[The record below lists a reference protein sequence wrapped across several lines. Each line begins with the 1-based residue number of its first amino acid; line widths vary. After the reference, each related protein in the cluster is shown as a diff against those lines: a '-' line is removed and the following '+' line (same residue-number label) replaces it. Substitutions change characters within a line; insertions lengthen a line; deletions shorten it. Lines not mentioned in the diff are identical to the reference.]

1 MQHLH
6 GASSRSRLPV
16 PALCFLVLW
25 SVTAVPVTKK
35 AHGSTAAC
43 RHGWPW
49 GAVGG
54 WMQPEAIQRDTCVF
68 LGGHGTA
75 PFWGKEPS
83 ALGCRNSRFSGARW
97 PPGSSW
103 RCRGG
108 VPCGLAPPRLCTQ
121 QRRRERFGGP
131 PPSPGQHRTCP
142 TSTAPDLCFH
152 RDPWPHPDEQRVIV
166 TVRAITFP
174 SNYTSFCA
182 GEERARQA
190 GDTQLSLLHKFKTNK
205 KKGFSE
211 LEKNA
216 QQHRK

>member
-1 MQHLH
+1 MDATRGNSERHLCLPWRTRDCPILGQGAICSWMQKLPLFWCKMT
-6 GASSRSRLPV
+6 SRLI
-16 PALCFLVLW
+16 LE
-25 SVTAVPVTKK
+25 
-35 AHGSTAAC
+35 
-43 RHGWPW
+43 
-49 GAVGG
+49 
-54 WMQPEAIQRDTCVF
+54 MQ
-68 LGGHGTA
+68 
-75 PFWGKEPS
+75 
-83 ALGCRNSRFSGARW
+83 
-97 PPGSSW
+97 
-103 RCRGG
+103 RGG
-108 VPCGLAPPRLCTQ
+108 PMWAAPPPRLCTQ

-174 SNYTSFCA
+174 SNYPSFCA